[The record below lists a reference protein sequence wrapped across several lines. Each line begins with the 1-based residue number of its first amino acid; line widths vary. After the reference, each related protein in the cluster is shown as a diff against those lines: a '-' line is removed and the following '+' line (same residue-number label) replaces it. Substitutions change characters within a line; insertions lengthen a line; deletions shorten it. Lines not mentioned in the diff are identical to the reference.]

1 MSRRLAKPLI
11 PLLVAVVA
19 VLLGLF
25 AMSSSYAG
33 QTPGRVPVDAPVTIP
48 PVHDEPSPV
57 PAGGGMPAAP
67 TTYDPG
73 SCSSCLGGGAD

>member
-1 MSRRLAKPLI
+1 MSRRLAKPLV

-48 PVHDEPSPV
+48 PVHEPSPV
-57 PAGGGMPAAP
+57 PAGGGTPATP

-73 SCSSCLGGGAD
+73 ACSSCLGDGED